1 MNRVSRGLVAVST
14 PKEILE
20 VSLPF
25 IDLCS
30 VCSHLFICRFD
41 LLGLFLRLVWICGAN
56 GMALMEVA
64 LME

>member
-20 VSLPF
+20 VRKRFRRHRFFDGP
-25 IDLCS
+25 ICS
-30 VCSHLFICRFD
+30 VHFPARVVSTLSV
-41 LLGLFLRLVWICGAN
+41 GMW

-64 LME
+64 LIE